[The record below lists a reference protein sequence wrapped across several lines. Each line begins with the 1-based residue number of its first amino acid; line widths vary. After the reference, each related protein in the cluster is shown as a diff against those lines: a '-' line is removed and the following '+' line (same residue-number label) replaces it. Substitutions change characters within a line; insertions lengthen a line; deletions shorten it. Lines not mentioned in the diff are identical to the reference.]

1 MGGKTNSEIK
11 TQISNELSM
20 KIKNITTNIT
30 NITNT
35 STFELTQDIK
45 NKAEASVSTNNI
57 GTNKIQTGNIRI
69 RKGGTVNLTQSLKI
83 DAVNKAIVKILSDA
97 SQLQS
102 SSNDMADK
110 IKSKID
116 NDVKA
121 KQDVEFL
128 AKVGEYNKN
137 NGGPEAMAEALAGVV
152 EKFISSVTGGS
163 SSSVNETNIRNI
175 VNTEIEN
182 QTTNTTNINKAISSS
197 IKSSMEQL
205 GEGSCKTATIA
216 NNDIAIKDIWVEDE
230 GDLIIGQTIDISAFT
245 TCIIDL
251 QLGSKI
257 ASTLTNDFKIDTD
270 NAAQNVVGADQKNK
284 SENIKEL
291 KTEKDSSIMKSVDN
305 AVNEIG
311 KVANNVVDSL
321 GGIIYVIGGVIFL
334 IILIIVGP
342 SLMGSGKSQ
351 ETNSSS
357 VASRDYD
364 DDDDNDDDDNDDD
377 DDIQKGGGGCING
390 NIYLFASF
398 IAIFILISEKSL
410 PLCGILLI
418 VIILYFTNKK
428 NPKLL
433 F

>member
-1 MGGKTNSEIK
+1 MGGKTKSEIK

-45 NKAEASVSTNNI
+45 NKAEASVSTSNI
-57 GTNKIQTGNIRI
+57 GNNKIRTGSIRI
-69 RKGGTVNLTQSLKI
+69 SKGGTVNLTQSLKI

-163 SSSVNETNIRNI
+163 SSSVNETNIRNV

-205 GEGSCKTATIA
+205 GEGSCKIASIA
-216 NNDIAIKDIWVEDE
+216 NNDIDMEDISVEEE
-230 GDLIIGQTIDISAFT
+230 GNLTIGQTIDISAFT

-257 ASTLTNDFKIDTD
+257 ASTLTNDFKVDTD
-270 NAAQNVVGADQKNK
+270 NATQNVVGADQKNK

-305 AVNEIG
+305 LVKEVG
-311 KVANNVVDSL
+311 KVANNVVDEV
-321 GGIIYVIGGVIFL
+321 GGVAGSFVYVIGGIIFL
-334 IILIIVGP
+334 IILIMVGP
-342 SLMGSGKSQ
+342 SLMSSGTKQ
-351 ETNSSS
+351 ETNSSNS
-357 VASRDYD
+357 SNVAPDDYD
-364 DDDDNDDDDNDDD
+364 DDDD
-377 DDIQKGGGGCING
+377 ITQKGGGGCING

-418 VIILYFTNKK
+418 VIILYFINKK
-428 NPKLL
+428 NSKLL

>member
-1 MGGKTNSEIK
+1 MGGKTKSEIK

-45 NKAEASVSTNNI
+45 NKAEASVSTSNI
-57 GTNKIQTGNIRI
+57 GNNKIRTGSIRI
-69 RKGGTVNLTQSLKI
+69 SKGGTVNLTQSLKI

-163 SSSVNETNIRNI
+163 SSSVNETNIRNV

-216 NNDIAIKDIWVEDE
+216 NNDIDMEDISVEEE
-230 GDLIIGQTIDISAFT
+230 GNLTIGQTIDISAFT

-257 ASTLTNDFKIDTD
+257 ASTLTNDFKVDTD
-270 NAAQNVVGADQKNK
+270 NATQNVVGADQKNK

-305 AVNEIG
+305 LVKEVG
-311 KVANNVVDSL
+311 KVANNVVDEV
-321 GGIIYVIGGVIFL
+321 GGVAGSFVYVIGGIIFL

-342 SLMGSGKSQ
+342 SLMSSGTKQ
-351 ETNSSS
+351 ETNSSN
-357 VASRDYD
+357 VAPHDYD
-364 DDDDNDDDDNDDD
+364 DDDD
-377 DDIQKGGGGCING
+377 ITQKGGGGCING

-418 VIILYFTNKK
+418 VIILYFINKK
-428 NPKLL
+428 NSKLL

>member
-35 STFELTQDIK
+35 ATFELTQDIK
-45 NKAEASVSTNNI
+45 NKAEASVSTSNI
-57 GTNKIQTGNIRI
+57 STNKIKTGNIRI
-69 RKGGTVNLTQSLKI
+69 MKGGTINLTQSLKI

-102 SSNDMADK
+102 SSNDIAEK
-110 IKSKID
+110 IKNKID

-152 EKFISSVTGGS
+152 QKFISSATGGS

-182 QTTNTTNINKAISSS
+182 QTTNTTNIKKGISSS

-205 GEGSCKTATIA
+205 GDGSCKTATIG
-216 NNDIAIKDIWVEDE
+216 NNDIDLLDIDVDE
-230 GDLIIGQTIDISAFT
+230 GGDLTIGQTIDISAFT

-257 ASTLTNDFKIDTD
+257 ASTLTNDFKVDTASD
-270 NAAQNVVGADQKNK
+270 AQNVVGADQKNK
-284 SENIKEL
+284 SEIIKEVKL
-291 KTEKDSSIMKSVDN
+291 EKDSSIMKSVDN
-305 AVNEIG
+305 LVKEVG
-311 KVANNVVDSL
+311 KVANNIVDEV
-321 GGIIYVIGGVIFL
+321 GGFAGSFVYVIGGIIFL
-334 IILIIVGP
+334 IILIMVGP
-342 SLMGSGKSQ
+342 ALIGSGKSQ
-351 ETNSSS
+351 ETNSYS
-357 VASRDYD
+357 VTSRDDNNDDYD
-364 DDDDNDDDDNDDD
+364 DIN
-377 DDIQKGGGGCING
+377 QKGGGVCING

-418 VIILYFTNKK
+418 VIILYFINKK
-428 NPKLL
+428 NSKLL

>member
-45 NKAEASVSTNNI
+45 NKAEASVSTDNI
-57 GTNKIQTGNIRI
+57 GNNKIKTGSIKI
-69 RKGGTVNLTQSLKI
+69 SKGGKVNLTQSLKI

-137 NGGPEAMAEALAGVV
+137 NGGPEAMAASLAGVV
-152 EKFISSVTGGS
+152 EKFISSATGGS

-216 NNDIAIKDIWVEDE
+216 NNDIDMLDIDVEE
-230 GDLIIGQTIDISAFT
+230 GGDLTIGQTIDISAFT

-284 SENIKEL
+284 SEIIKEL
-291 KTEKDSSIMKSVDN
+291 TTEKNSSIMKSVDN
-305 AVNEIG
+305 LVKEVG
-311 KVANNVVDSL
+311 KVANNVVDEV
-321 GGIIYVIGGVIFL
+321 GGFAGSFVYVIGGIIFL

-342 SLMGSGKSQ
+342 SLMGSGSRQ
-351 ETNSSS
+351 ETKSSS
-357 VASRDYD
+357 VTSR
-364 DDDDNDDDDNDDD
+364 DDDNDDDYD
-377 DDIQKGGGGCING
+377 DDINQKGGGGCING

-418 VIILYFTNKK
+418 VLILYFTNKK